1 LISHG
6 PPMTKYSPTVFG
18 AAPAWFPK
26 SVLTHPGQQQ
36 LMKNAGF
43 ERARAIVIA
52 FSAALLT
59 K

>member
-1 LISHG
+1 
-6 PPMTKYSPTVFG
+6 MTKYSPTVFG